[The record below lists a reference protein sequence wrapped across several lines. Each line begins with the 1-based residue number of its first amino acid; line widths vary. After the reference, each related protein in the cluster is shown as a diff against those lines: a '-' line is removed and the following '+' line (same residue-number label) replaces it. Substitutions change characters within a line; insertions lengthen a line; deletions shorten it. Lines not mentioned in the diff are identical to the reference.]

1 MDTADRANVGPGGN
15 RSGAGCEGPS
25 VTQDVIDDRAV
36 APARSQ
42 RTRRSLGRL
51 VRYGMVGVANA
62 AVYYTTY
69 RLVLEP
75 VGYLAAHA
83 MGLAVAMV
91 VSYFLHC
98 RFTFSVRPT
107 WRRFLRFPW
116 SQATNV
122 VATTIGVV
130 ALVHL
135 GVGERVAPLAAAI
148 VAVPITFLLTTVALT
163 GRRSTGTSVRV
174 PA

>member
-1 MDTADRANVGPGGN
+1 MAANAIRDPATVPTRSERA
-15 RSGAGCEGPS
+15 
-25 VTQDVIDDRAV
+25 
-36 APARSQ
+36 
-42 RTRRSLGRL
+42 RRSLGRL
-51 VRYGMVGVANA
+51 IRYGMVGVANA
-62 AVYYTTY
+62 AVYYATY

-83 MGLAVAMV
+83 LGLAVAMV

-107 WRRFLRFPW
+107 WRRFLRFPS
-116 SQATNV
+116 SQAVNIA
-122 VATTIGVV
+122 ATTVGVV

-148 VAVPITFLLTTVALT
+148 VAVPVTFLLTTVALT
-163 GRRSTGTSVRV
+163 GRRSARTTGPVS
-174 PA
+174 AGH

>member
-1 MDTADRANVGPGGN
+1 MNAFGGCCEGLGVDVDVIEDRAP
-15 RSGAGCEGPS
+15 
-25 VTQDVIDDRAV
+25 
-36 APARSQ
+36 APARVQ
-42 RTRRSLGRL
+42 RAGRSLGRL
-51 VRYGMVGVANA
+51 VRYGLVGVVNA

-69 RLVLEP
+69 RLVLDL

-98 RFTFSVRPT
+98 RFTFAVRPT
-107 WRRFLRFPW
+107 WRRFVRFPW
-116 SQATNV
+116 SQATNIA
-122 VATTIGVV
+122 ATTVGVV

-135 GVGERVAPLAAAI
+135 GVGVRVAPLAAAV

-163 GRRSTGTSVRV
+163 GRRSGGRV
-174 PA
+174 PASR

>member
-1 MDTADRANVGPGGN
+1 MTRHAIVEPEA
-15 RSGAGCEGPS
+15 
-25 VTQDVIDDRAV
+25 
-36 APARSQ
+36 APARSHG
-42 RTRRSLGRL
+42 TRRSLGRL
-51 VRYGMVGVANA
+51 IRYGMVGLANA
-62 AVYYTTY
+62 AVYYATY

-75 VGYLAAHA
+75 VGYLAAHGL
-83 MGLAVAMV
+83 GLAVAMV

-116 SQATNV
+116 SQATNIA
-122 VATTIGVV
+122 ATTVGVV

-135 GVGERVAPLAAAI
+135 GVGERVAPLASA
-148 VAVPITFLLTTVALT
+148 VVSVPITFLLTTVALT
-163 GRRSTGTSVRV
+163 GRRSADSHPRV

>member
-1 MDTADRANVGPGGN
+1 MTRNALAEPE
-15 RSGAGCEGPS
+15 A
-25 VTQDVIDDRAV
+25 

-42 RTRRSLGRL
+42 RARRSLGRL
-51 VRYGMVGVANA
+51 IRYGMVGVANA

-75 VGYLAAHA
+75 VGYLTAHA
-83 MGLAVAMV
+83 LGLAVAMV

-116 SQATNV
+116 SQATNIA
-122 VATTIGVV
+122 ATTIGVV

-135 GVGERVAPLAAAI
+135 GVGERVAPLAAAV
-148 VAVPITFLLTTVALT
+148 VAVPITFLLTTLALT
-163 GRRSTGTSVRV
+163 GRRSAGAQRV
-174 PA
+174 PAGP

>member
-1 MDTADRANVGPGGN
+1 
-15 RSGAGCEGPS
+15 
-25 VTQDVIDDRAV
+25 
-36 APARSQ
+36 
-42 RTRRSLGRL
+42 
-51 VRYGMVGVANA
+51 MVGVANA

-83 MGLAVAMV
+83 LGLAVAMV

-116 SQATNV
+116 SQATNIA
-122 VATTIGVV
+122 ATTIGVV

-135 GVGERVAPLAAAI
+135 GVGERVAPLAAAV
-148 VAVPITFLLTTVALT
+148 VAVPITFLLTTLALT
-163 GRRSTGTSVRV
+163 GRRSTATGTRV